1 MSIHLNSLDRTNPYN
16 HLASLL
22 DIVELPDKEHVL
34 LVTPYLRAVN
44 RDPSFHCRQEVSD
57 YANRFLSNL
66 IHALTYS
73 RSDICV
79 SNILMDPTHVVP
91 SGYHFARSVVRDGH
105 QFKIIKT
112 RKRCQVQLYNDM
124 PELSLSVPHNPFKW
138 TLENFQKFTLRRPR
152 RLQSVFQDVM
162 RSAPRG

>member
-57 YANRFLSNL
+57 YARQ
-66 IHALTYS
+66 
-73 RSDICV
+73 
-79 SNILMDPTHVVP
+79 IL
-91 SGYHFARSVVRDGH
+91 
-105 QFKIIKT
+105 
-112 RKRCQVQLYNDM
+112 
-124 PELSLSVPHNPFKW
+124 E
-138 TLENFQKFTLRRPR
+138 
-152 RLQSVFQDVM
+152 VM
-162 RSAPRG
+162 RARV